1 MFIYLRK
8 ETYVNESRTPVV
20 PEHVKTLIK
29 SGFQIVV
36 ESSPKRIF
44 SDNEFLKAG
53 AIITTEPWFKQ
64 PKDALIIG
72 LKELTNLDKLNAH
85 THIYFSHSYKQQSNA
100 NQILQAFRSSNSV
113 IYDLEY
119 FLNNDG
125 RRALA
130 FGYHAGLVAAVLGLT
145 QHYNRKTGNPDLNNL
160 QPWLSL
166 ETMIESI
173 KTYPATIAVVG
184 SGRSAQGVKY
194 ILRKF
199 GITPSS
205 ICRENINEIKEADIV
220 FNCITLDKNYTEVW
234 LTKDTELNKD
244 QLIVDISCDYAKP
257 NNPIAVYSSP
267 TTWENPVFNYSDKL
281 SIVAIDNLPSLLPR
295 DSSIEF
301 SEKLTDLLLR
311 HGDSCWRNNLEIFN
325 NIK

>member
-8 ETYVNESRTPVV
+8 ETYENEIRAPLV
-20 PEHVKTLIK
+20 PAHIEILLNA
-29 SGFQIVV
+29 GFQIVV
-36 ESSPKRIF
+36 ESSEKRVF
-44 SDNEFLKAG
+44 SNEEYNKAG

-64 PKDALIIG
+64 PKEALIIG
-72 LKELTNLDKLNAH
+72 LKELTNLDKLATH
-85 THIYFSHSYKQQSNA
+85 THIYFSHSYKGQSNA
-100 NQILQAFRSSNSV
+100 HQILQAFRSSNSV

-145 QHYNRKTGNPDLNNL
+145 QHYNRKNGIPDLTNL
-160 QPWLSL
+160 RPWS
-166 ETMIESI
+166 TMDSMIESI

-194 ILRKF
+194 ILSKNGVTSVSVF
-199 GITPSS
+199 
-205 ICRENINEIKEADIV
+205 RENIYLIKEADIV

-234 LTKDTELNKD
+234 LTNDTVLKKP

-257 NNPIAVYSSP
+257 NNPIAVYNSA
-267 TTWENPVFNYSDKL
+267 TTWQNPVYNYSDKL
-281 SIVAIDNLPSLLPR
+281 SIIATDNLPSLLPR

-301 SEKLTDLLLR
+301 SEKLSIR
-311 HGDSCWRNNLEIFN
+311 
-325 NIK
+325 